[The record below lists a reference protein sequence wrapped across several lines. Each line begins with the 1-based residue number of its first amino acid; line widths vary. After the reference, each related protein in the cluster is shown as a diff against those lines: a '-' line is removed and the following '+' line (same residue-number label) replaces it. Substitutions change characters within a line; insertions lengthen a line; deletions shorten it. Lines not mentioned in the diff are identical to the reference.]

1 MTNISPD
8 NRQPSTGN
16 PVSDLPKESPRTIL
30 FQFVIFPLGIVAIGV
45 GVFLLF
51 GLLATEK
58 SSIPDYLNE
67 IRSGSAHE
75 RGHAAYQLSRSIN
88 RGEAK
93 NYPNLEQQVASL
105 YTQSRNDDP
114 RIRRYLA
121 LVLGKLGDK
130 RATPVLLEGL
140 RDTDTEARLYAIVA
154 LGELHD
160 RGAVS
165 NLIGMTH
172 DEDKDVR
179 KTAAFALGE
188 IGDPSAVNALAA
200 QLEDQVAEV
209 RFNAAVALARFG
221 DKRAVNTLHD
231 MLDRQRLAAA
241 KMREDQAEDAMI
253 VAMEPYAKVAGAE
266 AKADLLRVANG
277 DPSLRVRDAAKQ
289 ALAK

>member
-1 MTNISPD
+1 MTD
-8 NRQPSTGN
+8 
-16 PVSDLPKESPRTIL
+16 DLPKESPRTIL

-51 GLLATEK
+51 GLLASEK

-93 NYPNLEQQVASL
+93 KYPNLEQQVATI
-105 YTQSRNDDP
+105 YTQSKNDDP

-121 LVLGKLGDK
+121 LVLGKLGDQ
-130 RATPVLLEGL
+130 RATPTLIEGL
-140 RDTDTEARLYAIVA
+140 KDSDAESRLYAIVA

-160 RGAVS
+160 RGAVA
-165 NLIGMTH
+165 NIVETTR
-172 DEDKDVR
+172 DDDKDVR
-179 KTAAFALGE
+179 KTAAFALGS
-188 IGDPSAVNALAA
+188 IGDPGAVPALAA
-200 QLEDQVAEV
+200 LLEDPAPDV
-209 RFNAAVALARFG
+209 RFNAAIALSRFG

-241 KMREDQAEDAMI
+241 RMREDQAEDTMI
-253 VAMEPYAKVAGAE
+253 MAMEPYVKLAGHDA
-266 AKADLLRVANG
+266 AADLQKLANS
-277 DPSLRVRDAAKQ
+277 DASLRVRDAAKT
-289 ALAK
+289 ALQQLR

>member
-1 MTNISPD
+1 MTD
-8 NRQPSTGN
+8 
-16 PVSDLPKESPRTIL
+16 DLPKESPRTIL

-51 GLLATEK
+51 GLLASEK

-93 NYPNLEQQVASL
+93 KYPNLEQQVASI

-121 LVLGKLGDK
+121 LVLGKLGDR
-130 RATPVLLEGL
+130 RATPVLVSGL
-140 RDTDTEARLYAIVA
+140 ADNDAEARLYAIVA
-154 LGELHD
+154 LGELQD
-160 RGAVS
+160 PAAVPR
-165 NLIGMTH
+165 LAEATR
-172 DEDKDVR
+172 DDDKDVR
-179 KTAAFALGE
+179 KTAAYSLGA
-188 IGDPSAVNALAA
+188 IGDPQAVPALAA
-200 QLEDQVAEV
+200 MLEDQVPEV
-209 RFNAAVALARFG
+209 RFNAAIALSRFG

-241 KMREDQAEDAMI
+241 HMREDQAEDAMI
-253 VAMEPYAKVAGAE
+253 MAMEPYAKLAGHDATP
-266 AKADLLRVANG
+266 DLQRLATT
-277 DPSLRVRDAAKQ
+277 DASLRVRDAAKQ
-289 ALAK
+289 ALQQAR